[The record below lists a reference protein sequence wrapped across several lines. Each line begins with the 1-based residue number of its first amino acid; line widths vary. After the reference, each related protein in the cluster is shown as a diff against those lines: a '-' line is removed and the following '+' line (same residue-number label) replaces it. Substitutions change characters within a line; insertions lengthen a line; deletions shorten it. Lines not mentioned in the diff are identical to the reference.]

1 MNSKRIGIFVLFAA
15 AMFQA
20 EASAAPEAQVSS
32 PVEES
37 FSQAETSL
45 GERNVSWDAKRAER
59 REARE
64 RILNRLRESSA
75 VEKEAVRKELSK
87 NRGES
92 SRTESPFPKTSRDSR
107 MEGSPW
113 REDRRMRGPGPGG
126 MPPPEYGDPNN

>member
-1 MNSKRIGIFVLFAA
+1 MNTKRIGIFVIFAT

-20 EASAAPEAQVSS
+20 ETLAAPESQVSS

-37 FSQAETSL
+37 FSEAGASL
-45 GERNVSWDAKRAER
+45 GKRDASWDARRAER

-75 VEKEAVRKELSK
+75 MEKEAVRKELSQ

-92 SRTESPFPKTSRDSR
+92 SRMGSPFPKTSRDSR
-107 MEGSPW
+107 MEGSSW
-113 REDRRMRGPGPGG
+113 REDRRMRGPGPGN